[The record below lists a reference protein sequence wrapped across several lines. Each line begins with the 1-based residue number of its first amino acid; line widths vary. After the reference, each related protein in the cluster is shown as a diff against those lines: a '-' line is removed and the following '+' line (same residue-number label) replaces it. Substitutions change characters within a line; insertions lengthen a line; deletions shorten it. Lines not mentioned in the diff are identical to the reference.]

1 MKPRRRRKC
10 LHCLDLFRPDPRNL
24 RHQRYCSKAGCRQ
37 ASKAASQRRWL
48 NKGENRDYFRGAV
61 NVQRVQAWREAH
73 PGYSKRTALQDNSA
87 LQDDSLA
94 QATEVKG
101 KSGDL
106 AAATL
111 QDLLSAQPLVLIG
124 LIAHLTNSALQEDI
138 AQTGRRLQQ
147 LGQDIVF
154 NNPSDRG
161 TRDAKT
167 TLSPFT
173 GAPGPTTVQLG
184 GSSSG
189 A

>member
-10 LHCLDLFRPDPRNL
+10 LHCLGLFRPDPRNL
-24 RHQRYCSKAGCRQ
+24 RHQRYCSSPECRQ
-37 ASKAASQRRWL
+37 ASKTASQRRWL
-48 NKGENRDYFRGAV
+48 NKGENRDYFRGAL
-61 NVQRVQAWREAH
+61 NVQRVQAWRAAH
-73 PGYSKRTALQDNSA
+73 PGYSKRIASQDNSA
-87 LQDDSLA
+87 LQEDSLA
-94 QATEVKG
+94 QTIEVKG

-106 AAATL
+106 AATAL
-111 QDLLSAQPLVLIG
+111 QDLLLAQPLVLIG
-124 LIAHLTNSALQEDI
+124 LIAHLTNTALQEDI

-161 TRDAKT
+161 RCDAKT

-173 GAPGPTTVQLG
+173 GTPGPPTVQLG